1 MSSRAGMFRLGVM
14 LVAMS
19 IFSTISFWLW
29 LKGNDKSAILPLLTL
44 VALVIAGGML
54 SLAMGTDTKGRA
66 IAFLRGIAIGLIA
79 YALGLLAQF
88 LPAPP
93 EGRGAGERFAYTLLQ
108 TGIPSLACGFI
119 LLSICAI
126 QRSTGGPK

>member
-1 MSSRAGMFRLGVM
+1 MNSRAGMFRLGVM

-29 LKGNDKSAILPLLTL
+29 LKGNDESAILPLLTL

-66 IAFLRGIAIGLIA
+66 IAFLRGIAIPLFSRW
-79 YALGLLAQF
+79 L
-88 LPAPP
+88 
-93 EGRGAGERFAYTLLQ
+93 
-108 TGIPSLACGFI
+108 
-119 LLSICAI
+119 
-126 QRSTGGPK
+126 